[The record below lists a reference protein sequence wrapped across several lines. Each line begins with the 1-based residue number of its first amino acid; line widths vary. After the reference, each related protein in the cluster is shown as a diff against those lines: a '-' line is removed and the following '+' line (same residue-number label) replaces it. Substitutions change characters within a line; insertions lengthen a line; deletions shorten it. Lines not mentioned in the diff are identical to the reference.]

1 MEENEVYKSL
11 EAKIKRLEDEV
22 SLSNHKHDESMVH
35 VLSTTSFS
43 SLLLHHL
50 SHASPFITLTE
61 TYEQRG
67 CWHMI
72 VRCWSHWLKHA
83 NKHSRWGQW
92 PMLTAAEL
100 LKWYGRYDPIPPTPL
115 LSLTL
120 STALTLLTLLTLPT
134 SPTLSNSTHPQLLIW
149 ILESSWQF
157 HCFSFNT
164 RVTFDSC
171 RLYFRWASLIHIT
184 E

>member
-1 MEENEVYKSL
+1 MLSSFSQIVSTHPSLFFFPNLFLMSQDVMEENEVYKSL

-35 VLSTTSFS
+35 VLSTTSFP
-43 SLLLHHL
+43 SLLLYHL

-67 CWHMI
+67 CWYMI
-72 VRCWSHWLKHA
+72 DRGWSQWLKHA

-92 PMLTAAEL
+92 PMQAAAEL

-120 STALTLLTLLTLPT
+120 PTALTLLTLPT
-134 SPTLSNSTHPQLLIW
+134 SPTLSIQPHTTVNMN
-149 ILESSWQF
+149 F
-157 HCFSFNT
+157 
-164 RVTFDSC
+164 
-171 RLYFRWASLIHIT
+171 
-184 E
+184 